1 MDPRFRRS
9 RDALRA
15 AVLELAAGMPVAEVS
30 VTAICREAGVTRTT
44 FYQHAASPTDLLA
57 DALGDEIAQVIAM
70 FQDDDGSIRAGAG
83 FRDSERALL
92 QHIADRA
99 VVYRGALSP
108 HLLPQLRA
116 NIERVIRTGLVAH
129 LHRYP
134 SSLPRG
140 VVATDESALHLLAA
154 YAAGGT
160 VAAIELWLVD
170 EPADVERGVRLI
182 FAASPDFW
190 FAGTGESRH

>member
-15 AVLELAAGMPVAEVS
+15 AVLEFAAAMPVADLS
-30 VTAICREAGVTRTT
+30 VTAICRKAGLTRTT
-44 FYQHAASPTDLLA
+44 FYQHAASPVDLLA
-57 DALGDEIAQVIAM
+57 DALGDEIAQVIAA

-99 VVYRGALSP
+99 LVYRGALSP

-116 NIERVIRTGLVAH
+116 NIERVIRAGLVAH
-129 LHRYP
+129 LRRYP
-134 SSLPRG
+134 QSLPAG
-140 VVATDESALHLLAA
+140 VAAGDEGALSLLAA

-170 EPADVERGVRLI
+170 EPADVDRGVRLI
-182 FAASPDFW
+182 LAASPDFW
-190 FAGTGESRH
+190 FAGTGEPRI